1 VGLARAATHE
11 AAHTAENERKAAQA
25 GAKTAALEPG
35 TDDKQQEAPD
45 AEGEEAEAPVAE
57 RKQEDAPVPRYE
69 IYLDARMGAE
79 AGAHTVS
86 AGVSLLGAAEEKLFR
101 PFEPGAKAREAD
113 SATGDSGANGAEGEA
128 AGGAAAGGTATG
140 GAAAVDADSEAAT
153 SGTTF
158 PTSAGVALRALRTLV
173 WDAPVAWWFG
183 VMQHEVFGHGGRA
196 REFGADPGV
205 HLGSPWQ
212 GRGSYSS
219 FDADG
224 LSTEEL
230 LYIAAG
236 GVEANGYA
244 ATFLERRA
252 VAGVRMRPIDLL
264 FLASNR
270 LALSDYVLRTTPN
283 PAEDPSGFFGEFSGG
298 GDVAHYIDE
307 LLRLHGET
315 PVITPVGV
323 NEPVQREYE
332 QLERQAIW
340 NALDPGVW
348 WALGSVVKMIARGDG
363 AAPLPLPRWGRFRFL
378 PAFSAEW
385 TPSGGQVSL
394 EWIAAREETSRW
406 FSVIVRRGTGP
417 SGSFGAIGGAI
428 DDRFQVG
435 PFRMG
440 GIAEVWHDPR
450 NGFGGGGRLRTRV
463 ARGLWRGFFFDV
475 GVKSQGYWVGQ
486 PARPGLFGGIG
497 INFTR

>member
-1 VGLARAATHE
+1 MRPFALLTLLLALPPWVAVPVRAAAKGAADPPGAARAA
-11 AAHTAENERKAAQA
+11 EREQEKAPA
-25 GAKTAALEPG
+25 
-35 TDDKQQEAPD
+35 
-45 AEGEEAEAPVAE
+45 AEGEEAEAPAAEGEEAGTPVAE
-57 RKQEDAPVPRYE
+57 VEEDDAPIPRYE

-79 AGAHTVS
+79 AGAHAVS
-86 AGVSLLGAAEEKLFR
+86 AAVSLLGAAEEKLFR
-101 PFEPGAKAREAD
+101 PFEPVAKARDAHVGAGE
-113 SATGDSGANGAEGEA
+113 SGGED
-128 AGGAAAGGTATG
+128 AAGGTYSEP
-140 GAAAVDADSEAAT
+140 AAPDN
-153 SGTTF
+153 TF
-158 PTSAGVALRALRTLV
+158 PTAAGVALRSLRTLV

-183 VMQHEVFGHGGRA
+183 VMQHEAFGHGGRA

-205 HLGSPWQ
+205 HLGSPWE

-219 FDADG
+219 FDPEG

-230 LYIAAG
+230 LYIFAG

-244 ATFLERRA
+244 ATFLERRV

-283 PAEDPSGFFGEFSGG
+283 PAEDPSRFYGEFSGG

-307 LLRLHGET
+307 LLRLHGVT

-348 WALGSVVKMIARGDG
+348 WALGSVVTMIARGDG

-406 FSVIVRRGTGP
+406 FSVIVRRGAGP
-417 SGSFGAIGGAI
+417 SGPFGAIGGAI

-497 INFTR
+497 IDFTR

>member
-1 VGLARAATHE
+1 MRPFALLSLFLALAPCCVGPVRAAGSE
-11 AAHTAENERKAAQA
+11 AAEQVRADGSEAAEGAGQVPADGTEAAE
-25 GAKTAALEPG
+25 GAKQVPADETEQKNG
-35 TDDKQQEAPD
+35 
-45 AEGEEAEAPVAE
+45 
-57 RKQEDAPVPRYE
+57 PVPRYE
-69 IYLDARMGAE
+69 IYFDTRMGAE
-79 AGAHTVS
+79 AGAHLVS
-86 AGVSLLGAAEEKLFR
+86 AAVTLLGAGEEKLFR
-101 PFEPGAKAREAD
+101 PFEPGAKGRD
-113 SATGDSGANGAEGEA
+113 AEDGS
-128 AGGAAAGGTATG
+128 AAAGDNG
-140 GAAAVDADSEAAT
+140 
-153 SGTTF
+153 F
-158 PTSAGVALRALRTLV
+158 PASAGVALRALRTIV

-183 VMQHEVFGHGGRA
+183 IMQHEAFGHGGRG
-196 REFGADPGV
+196 REFNANPGF
-205 HLGSPWQ
+205 HMGSPWQ

-230 LYIAAG
+230 LYITAG

-270 LALSDYVLRTTPN
+270 LVLSDYVLRTTPN
-283 PAEDPSGFFGEFSGG
+283 PAEDPAGFYGEFSGG

-307 LLRLHGET
+307 LLQLHGV
-315 PVITPVGV
+315 PVSITLGGV

-348 WALGSVVKMIARGDG
+348 WALGSVVKMVARGDS

-378 PAFSAEW
+378 PTFSAQW

-394 EWIAAREETSRW
+394 EWIARREETSHW
-406 FSVIVRRGTGP
+406 FSVVLRRGDGP
-417 SGSFGAIGGAI
+417 SGPFGAIGGAI
-428 DDRFQVG
+428 DDRFQAG
-435 PFRMG
+435 PLRMG

-450 NGFGGGGRLRTRV
+450 NGLGAGGRLRTRV
-463 ARGLWRGFFFDV
+463 ARGRVRGLFFDV

-486 PARPGLFGGIG
+486 PARAGLFGGAG
-497 INFTR
+497 IDFTR